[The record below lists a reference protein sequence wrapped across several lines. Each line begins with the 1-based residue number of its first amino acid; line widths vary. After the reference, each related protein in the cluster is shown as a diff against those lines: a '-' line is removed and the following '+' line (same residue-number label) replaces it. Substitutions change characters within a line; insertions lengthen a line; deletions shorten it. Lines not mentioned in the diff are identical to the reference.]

1 MHITYMHTTIL
12 LAHAQTAS
20 LSVPIASAAARLT
33 LYPSPGATP
42 APARRQSGA
51 NIIGYVR
58 CKKDAGSRI
67 TNGLQG
73 MASRAGMNNIVGQA
87 LQSAAGRAFG
97 L

>member
-1 MHITYMHTTIL
+1 
-12 LAHAQTAS
+12 
-20 LSVPIASAAARLT
+20 
-33 LYPSPGATP
+33 
-42 APARRQSGA
+42 
-51 NIIGYVR
+51 VR

-73 MASRAGMNNIVGQA
+73 MASRAGMNNMVGQA

>member
-1 MHITYMHTTIL
+1 MHTIHKFTERRTRIL
-12 LAHAQTAS
+12 ARTSIPLAVPVPTAS
-20 LSVPIASAAARLT
+20 PHPHAH
-33 LYPSPGATP
+33 GG
-42 APARRQSGA
+42 SGA

-73 MASRAGMNNIVGQA
+73 MASRAGMNNMVGQA